1 MAPPDVAPGTSAVP
15 ACAHKEDKDAR
26 KLLRAGRMSG
36 TTWQPCPLHWGAR
49 PHPNQNDMSAS
60 GQRYL
65 PASCLFTRAMRGQQ
79 MRQQSPRSRAES
91 TQRSVRK
98 SAERKRRRPG
108 RTAFAVL
115 PERRN
120 WADFSGANLKAMSL
134 RCHARSALCPK
145 KWDSRSKLYN
155 TDIGIKLLAR
165 RIWRRVAHWK
175 CGPKDRCAGVK
186 NV

>member
-1 MAPPDVAPGTSAVP
+1 
-15 ACAHKEDKDAR
+15 
-26 KLLRAGRMSG
+26 
-36 TTWQPCPLHWGAR
+36 
-49 PHPNQNDMSAS
+49 
-60 GQRYL
+60 
-65 PASCLFTRAMRGQQ
+65 

-108 RTAFAVL
+108 RTAFAVR

-120 WADFSGANLKAMSL
+120 WAEFSGANLKAMSL

-155 TDIGIKLLAR
+155 TDIGIKLWRDAYGVAWHTGSVVR
-165 RIWRRVAHWK
+165 RIA
-175 CGPKDRCAGVK
+175 ALA
-186 NV
+186 